1 MDDHCSKRKKPPQLD
16 CISKTLFLLIK
27 VVEDI
32 HSIQLM
38 SSASCDSRPNWAIL
52 MAELRR
58 QGTLFRIEYYART
71 PESPLRGV
79 FWQNVALCGLF
90 FGSARPILCGLL
102 YRPLPGASFMRTF
115 ET

>member
-1 MDDHCSKRKKPPQLD
+1 MKKKDYMEWIQWM
-16 CISKTLFLLIK
+16 ITVVKEKTSATGLHQQNTFLLIK
-27 VVEDI
+27 VEDI

-38 SSASCDSRPNWAIL
+38 SSASCDSRPNWAIF

-79 FWQNVALCGLF
+79 FWQNVALCGLSKHSSKKIPKIPKKLIF
-90 FGSARPILCGLL
+90 II
-102 YRPLPGASFMRTF
+102 
-115 ET
+115 